1 MRFFC
6 NFYYISQRI
15 KIKFDTGIRNWML
28 ILIFG
33 SESGLG
39 TISDNMTQNHYFTSL
54 FDQTP
59 LRNSIAMVTP
69 EVPGDQELFERV
81 CYTYIEY

>member
-1 MRFFC
+1 MSRSAFGSTFNVSFC
-6 NFYYISQRI
+6 NWVIDYFWKIS
-15 KIKFDTGIRNWML
+15 ML
-28 ILIFG
+28 F

-39 TISDNMTQNHYFTSL
+39 TISDNMTQSHYFTSL
-54 FDQTP
+54 FDETP

-69 EVPGDQELFERV
+69 EVPGNQELFERV